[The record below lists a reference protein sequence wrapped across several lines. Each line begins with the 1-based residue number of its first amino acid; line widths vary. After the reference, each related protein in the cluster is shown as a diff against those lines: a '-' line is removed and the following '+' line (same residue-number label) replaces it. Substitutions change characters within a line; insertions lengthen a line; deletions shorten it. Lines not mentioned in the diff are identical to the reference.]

1 MQKRMIDLL
10 KLKQIILYALLIGSG
25 IATAQKGVLTGKI
38 FDNSSG
44 ETLIGAILEIRKD
57 GMRVSG
63 IATDIDGN
71 YHVEVDPGTYDVAI
85 NYLSYAPLIISGVE
99 ITSKDVNTLDISM
112 ESESQS
118 LEEVVVRAEAIR
130 STEVAL
136 IALQRNASG
145 IQDGI
150 SSQQIRR
157 TGGSNAADAIRQ
169 MPAAVIQDGRFI
181 VIRGLGD
188 RYSISQL
195 NGVTLP
201 STDPYRNSSSL
212 DLIPNQIIDNI
223 ISIKTFTPDLPGNFS
238 GGLVNINTKSI
249 PDRFTLMI
257 EATTSYNSE
266 SSLVNNFQKHALG
279 GKYDWLGFEDG
290 SRNQPAILLDA
301 DNRNQ
306 LSTSTYLQARQPG
319 NEDVTRLFNE
329 SAKGLSSSFVPA
341 IAKSPLNTGL
351 NLAVG
356 HRFPIFKKDFGFT
369 FSLNYA
375 NNFQHYDGGDIG
387 TYINT
392 NTDFLFGYQ
401 RLKESKSVQNPTLG
415 GLFNVAFKLSENHIL
430 SGNVIFNNDAEIV
443 ARSQTGDFLGQV
455 SNSAAAFNTKTIEF
469 LQRQVSNFQFGGRH
483 NFPSLK
489 RIQVDWNLSALKSFQ
504 KEPDLRY
511 FAYTTECEDL
521 GNGEE
526 ICDYYMNNAEYAF
539 PYHFFR
545 KLEDKGYEGK
555 VDITIPFVNGK
566 NLSNTNSVK
575 VGGFYSKTERDFEEY
590 RYQLNNGGIPASL
603 NFTNFGGDFD
613 AFWDLNNFG
622 ILDTTYKSDGSIQR
636 YVTGYHY
643 VNQIN
648 ARNFYTGESAVT
660 AAYAMLTYN
669 LTRSLKVIGG
679 VRMETTDIEVVSED
693 STVAAGKINQT
704 DFLYSLNVIY
714 ALSEN
719 SNIRVAASKTLAR
732 PNMREL
738 APFVQFDTKNGFFN
752 VGNPNL
758 QRTLIQNYDVRY
770 EVYPRQGELI
780 ALSAFYKIFND
791 PIIRAF
797 NPRAT
802 IPELSFI
809 NVDKAVVAGVELELR
824 KELSFITPSFKNI
837 FFNTNI
843 AIIHS
848 VYDIPKEEVEN
859 SQNIDPEYDQ
869 TTRPFQGQAPY
880 VVNAILSYINPE
892 SGMEV
897 ALSYNVSGQKLYNI
911 SLFATP
917 DIYEQPVSLLNLKFG
932 LRFAKHFQASVTAR
946 NILNSKNLKTNTFHG
961 VDYIA
966 ESIPLGRTVGLSL
979 SYQIR

>member
-1 MQKRMIDLL
+1 MIDIL
-10 KLKQIILYALLIGSG
+10 KLKHTILYALMILSG
-25 IATAQKGVLTGKI
+25 MATAQQGVLTGKVV
-38 FDNSSG
+38 DKASG

-57 GMRVSG
+57 GIRVSG
-63 IATDIDGN
+63 TATDIDGN
-71 YHVEVDPGTYDVAI
+71 YHVEVDPGTYDVTV
-85 NYLSYAPLIISGVE
+85 NYLSYAQLIISEVV
-99 ITSKDVNTLDISM
+99 ISTKDVSTLDIAM
-112 ESESQS
+112 EAESQA
-118 LEEVVVRAEAIR
+118 LEEIVVKAEAIR
-130 STEVAL
+130 STEVAM

-157 TGGSNAADAIRQ
+157 TGGLNAADAIRQ

-223 ISIKTFTPDLPGNFS
+223 VSVKTFTPDLPGNFS

-249 PDRFTLMI
+249 PDKFTLMI
-257 EATTSYNSE
+257 EATSSYNSE
-266 SSLVNNFQKHALG
+266 GSLINNFQRHAEG

-290 SRNQPAILLDA
+290 SRNQPAILLDEN
-301 DNRNQ
+301 NRND
-306 LSTSTYLQARQPG
+306 LSTSTYLKARQPG
-319 NEDVTRLFNE
+319 NEDITNLFNE
-329 SAKGLSSSFVPA
+329 SSKELSNSFLPE
-341 IAKSPLNTGL
+341 IARSPLNMGL

-392 NTDFLFGYQ
+392 NSDFLFGYQ
-401 RLKESKSVQNPTLG
+401 RLTESKSVQNPTLG
-415 GLFNVAFKLSENHIL
+415 GLFNLAYKLSDNHIL

-443 ARSQTGDFLGQV
+443 SRSQTGDFLGQV
-455 SNSAAAFNTKTIEF
+455 SNSAAAFNTSTVEF

-483 NFPSLK
+483 IFPSLQ
-489 RIQVDWNLSALKSFQ
+489 RMQIDWNLSAIKSFQ

-511 FAYTTECEDL
+511 FAYTTECTDL

-526 ICDYYMNNAEYAF
+526 DCAYYMNNAEFAF

-545 KLEDKGYEGK
+545 RLDDKGYEGK
-555 VDITIPFVNGK
+555 IDITIPFVNGK
-566 NLSNTNSVK
+566 NLSNSNSVK

-590 RYQLNNGGIPASL
+590 RYQLNNGGIPAQL
-603 NFTNFGGDFD
+603 NFTAFEGDFD

-622 ILDTTYKSDGSIQR
+622 IVDTTLKSDGSVQR

-669 LTRSLKVIGG
+669 LTRSLKAIGG
-679 VRMETTDIEVVSED
+679 VRMETTDIEVVSQD
-693 STVAAGKINQT
+693 STVAAGKINLT
-704 DFLYSLNVIY
+704 DFLYSLNLIY
-714 ALSEN
+714 ALNEN

-758 QRTLIQNYDVRY
+758 QRTLIQNYDLRY
-770 EVYPRQGELI
+770 EIYPRQGELI
-780 ALSAFYKIFND
+780 AFSAFYKIFD
-791 PIIRAF
+791 EPIIRAF

-809 NVDKAVVAGVELELR
+809 NVDQAVVAGVEVEFR
-824 KELSFITPSFKNI
+824 KELTFITPSFKNI
-837 FFNTNI
+837 FFNTNL
-843 AIIHS
+843 ALIHS
-848 VYDIPKEEVEN
+848 SYDIPAEEVEN
-859 SQNIDPEYDQ
+859 SKNIDPEYDE

-880 VVNAILSYINPE
+880 VINAILSYINPE
-892 SGMEV
+892 SGLEV
-897 ALSYNVSGQKLYNI
+897 ALSYNVSGPKLYNI

-917 DIYEQPVSLLNLKFG
+917 DVYEQPVSLLNLKFG
-932 LRFAKHFQASVTAR
+932 LRFAKHFRVSLIFR
-946 NILNSKNLKTNTFHG
+946 NILNAKNLKTNTFNN
-961 VDYIA
+961 VVYNA
-966 ESIPLGRTVGLSL
+966 ESFALGRTVGLNVA
-979 SYQIR
+979 YEIR